1 MQGILK
7 FDLSDP
13 DERREFEL
21 ACKARNYQI
30 FVSDF
35 KEQVLRKYHKYGLP
49 DELKDGEKLLE
60 HIRARFFELY
70 NEYKLDDNL

>member
-21 ACKARNYQI
+21 ACKARYYQI

-35 KEQVLRKYHKYGLP
+35 KEHVLRKFYKHGLP
-49 DELKDGEKLLE
+49 DDLKDGEG
-60 HIRARFFELY
+60 
-70 NEYKLDDNL
+70 

>member
-21 ACKARNYQI
+21 ACKARYYQI

-35 KEQVLRKYHKYGLP
+35 KEHVLRKFYKHGLP
-49 DELKDGEKLLE
+49 DDLKDGEK
-60 HIRARFFELY
+60 
-70 NEYKLDDNL
+70 